1 MNCVNKSSKEF
12 KSLAS
17 RNNVS
22 DNALEL
28 IVHKYWREKGN
39 ESYFPSDSYIQ
50 AQLGAIP
57 YEETGKSV
65 KKLWNKKYSS
75 PQSYDTF
82 EKLQSAIVEAQ
93 RYFPNEAIVHYQ
105 NADGKFVLAIRQP
118 VRSFYKAL
126 DEAEAKGSFEAPI
139 IPLEVEEGKEYT
151 LDTAQ
156 NLFEKFNK
164 DRTSKPLADKV
175 FKIAKDLG
183 IKIYFNNVLSDGNVG
198 AYHDNN
204 SITFYKAYF
213 ERGTDNDKKAEVI
226 LHEVIHAL
234 TTYALSDDVTDKPKA
249 LQDFKNDMEQLFKE
263 LQYNP
268 MLKGEYGVNNIR
280 DFVAELANPIFRQK
294 IQAIDNNR
302 KQSFWQRIVDAFKK
316 LLGIHFSSPYY
327 TRMMNT
333 LDRAL
338 NAFDVKTYM
347 EYNGITESLRNRQLN
362 QKSDVNNENNKTEE
376 QYGKAEW
383 QRGLLAGGQ
392 ILSEALKRG
401 IGTDSQRYGENEGK
415 TTESSNVREGVHEES
430 ARQQQSLI
438 NWAQKNN
445 YLIVEPNDY
454 FNEILG
460 DNSLHGTESKVWE
473 DSINHRVI
481 KSISLSH
488 YPTPKALLERIL
500 VHNSAFPSTTIKL
513 EGIGTSGNGMSLI
526 VSQPLIEDS
535 DVIPTYEEIETYMT
549 KTLGFQHTKGKG
561 ANAEYTKD
569 GYLVSDI
576 RPENIIKQS
585 NGELAIIDC
594 FAMIQKQ
601 IDKISN
607 IDYDTLSTGDLKNEL
622 HNYVNTKLAGK
633 VKSTDALN
641 SFIDSLSKEELG
653 NIYDEVLH
661 NYDDT
666 QLIVNKL
673 RQLAREKGLP
683 NKQNKYFTFKDGKSV
698 KAPFVHNDQ
707 QVDALNKINDFLHS
721 DKDVMT
727 LSGYA
732 GTGKTSIMEMIAEKA
747 KQDGIGIVFTATTNK
762 ATQVLQ
768 SKVGYLGFPVM
779 TANKAFGIALEPGDK
794 AVYDADDL
802 KTRLVDNKIDGYNA
816 AIIDEASMIN
826 QENFDILTNIAKE
839 TGLKIIFVGD
849 IAQLPPVEKNRDSTK
864 LSPVFT
870 NSQGDVITLTKVE
883 RTDDNAILKEA
894 TNLRNGGNLSGVSSF
909 NKEGKGVAYI
919 KPGSEERDK
928 IIKAFAPKMTED
940 PDYFRILT
948 YSNKSVAQYNEITR
962 RLLGYADNTPRVGET
977 ILGYTNYDYDR
988 YTQKNNFV
996 NSGSYKVVAVAKPV
1010 VQTVTVYG
1018 VTVSITA
1025 VPVTI
1030 KGIDGISHTYNMVDI
1045 KGNKANKKAVV
1056 PIAKALET
1064 LWAQWKR
1071 GIDRKAILQKIH
1083 EVESYLFVNGDI
1095 FDDKGNKLLNKRYDF
1110 GYAMTIHK
1118 SQGSTF
1124 KNVLLDDVNV
1134 AMYNKYLDK
1143 EALKKA
1149 ATHVHTD
1156 TSNVDLSKSTVTSEH
1171 SNVDNAQ
1178 IQSSMS
1184 INGLFDDA
1192 PVTAPSTTQSISQ
1205 EQSTANNDID
1215 NMVDIRRQLEYVGVS
1230 RATDTVT
1237 IISNNVK
1244 KEGSPLHPET
1254 TPSEITQSPTAPT
1267 KLTVPTSKDAVPAS
1281 YEGMITPD
1289 ANTIFVFGSNPEG
1302 RHGAGAAKIARDRF
1316 GAIYGQGEG
1325 LQGNSYAL
1333 PTKDLRVK
1341 KNNSYK
1347 SISPE
1352 QITENIKKMYE
1363 VARQHSDKQ
1372 FKVVY
1377 TNGLNQATLN
1387 GYTGAEMIK
1396 MFKNAGPVPSNV
1408 VFNKNWTDHWNEVKT
1423 SKPIASIPS
1432 IDSAKED
1439 KSTINPVQQV
1449 LSDKS
1454 TNMQTILSLPNFE
1467 HFVYDRAADK
1477 LKGIKVDAPWKEQYL
1492 KDLDSQFRRMED
1504 EDEEKYHMS
1513 DADKQ
1518 YNQTLIDKM
1527 KVILN
1532 AKDKDDYLNDKQRDY
1547 KEKLQSALSDYD
1559 KLNQQYANLLNGMTD
1574 KDGAKWCDSPFTVSE
1589 IRHVAELVM
1598 DSISDTITDIQTQ
1611 DGLAEKLF
1619 PNVKT
1624 EEGFDFKKVSRENII
1639 GTIGIENLL
1648 ANAKKTFDVEHNN
1661 WFEDRVSSF

>member
-249 LQDFKNDMEQLFKE
+249 LQDFKNDMAQLFKE

-294 IQAIDNNR
+294 VQAIDNNR

-316 LLGIHFSSPYY
+316 LLGIHSSSPYY

-401 IGTDSQRYGENEGK
+401 IGTDSQRYRENEGK
-415 TTESSNVREGVHEES
+415 TTESSNVREGIHEES

-454 FNEILG
+454 FNEIFG
-460 DNSLHGTESKVWE
+460 DSSLHGTESKVWE

-535 DVIPTYEEIETYMT
+535 DVIPTYEEIETYIT

-561 ANAEYTKD
+561 ANAEYTKN

-607 IDYDTLSTGDLKNEL
+607 IDYDTLSTEDLKNEL

-641 SFIDSLSKEELG
+641 SFIDSLSKEELS
-653 NIYDEVLH
+653 NVYDEVLH

-673 RQLAREKGLP
+673 RQLAKEKELS
-683 NKQNKYFTFKDGKSV
+683 NKQKKYFTFKDGKSV
-698 KAPFVHNDQ
+698 KAPFVPNDQ
-707 QVDALNKINDFLHS
+707 QADALNKINDFLHS
-721 DKDVMT
+721 NKDVMT

-826 QENFDILTNIAKE
+826 QENFNILTNIAKE

-962 RLLGYADNTPRVGET
+962 RLLGYTDNTPRVGET

-1030 KGIDGISHTYNMVDI
+1030 KGIDRISHTYNMVDI
-1045 KGNKANKKAVV
+1045 KGNEANKKAVV

-1064 LWAQWKR
+1064 LWAQWK
-1071 GIDRKAILQKIH
+1071 
-1083 EVESYLFVNGDI
+1083 
-1095 FDDKGNKLLNKRYDF
+1095 
-1110 GYAMTIHK
+1110 M
-1118 SQGSTF
+1118 
-1124 KNVLLDDVNV
+1124 
-1134 AMYNKYLDK
+1134 
-1143 EALKKA
+1143 
-1149 ATHVHTD
+1149 
-1156 TSNVDLSKSTVTSEH
+1156 
-1171 SNVDNAQ
+1171 
-1178 IQSSMS
+1178 
-1184 INGLFDDA
+1184 
-1192 PVTAPSTTQSISQ
+1192 
-1205 EQSTANNDID
+1205 
-1215 NMVDIRRQLEYVGVS
+1215 
-1230 RATDTVT
+1230 
-1237 IISNNVK
+1237 IISLRWYRHIAVLV
-1244 KEGSPLHPET
+1244 PL
-1254 TPSEITQSPTAPT
+1254 
-1267 KLTVPTSKDAVPAS
+1267 
-1281 YEGMITPD
+1281 
-1289 ANTIFVFGSNPEG
+1289 
-1302 RHGAGAAKIARDRF
+1302 
-1316 GAIYGQGEG
+1316 
-1325 LQGNSYAL
+1325 
-1333 PTKDLRVK
+1333 
-1341 KNNSYK
+1341 
-1347 SISPE
+1347 
-1352 QITENIKKMYE
+1352 
-1363 VARQHSDKQ
+1363 
-1372 FKVVY
+1372 
-1377 TNGLNQATLN
+1377 
-1387 GYTGAEMIK
+1387 
-1396 MFKNAGPVPSNV
+1396 
-1408 VFNKNWTDHWNEVKT
+1408 
-1423 SKPIASIPS
+1423 
-1432 IDSAKED
+1432 
-1439 KSTINPVQQV
+1439 
-1449 LSDKS
+1449 
-1454 TNMQTILSLPNFE
+1454 
-1467 HFVYDRAADK
+1467 
-1477 LKGIKVDAPWKEQYL
+1477 
-1492 KDLDSQFRRMED
+1492 
-1504 EDEEKYHMS
+1504 
-1513 DADKQ
+1513 
-1518 YNQTLIDKM
+1518 
-1527 KVILN
+1527 
-1532 AKDKDDYLNDKQRDY
+1532 
-1547 KEKLQSALSDYD
+1547 
-1559 KLNQQYANLLNGMTD
+1559 
-1574 KDGAKWCDSPFTVSE
+1574 
-1589 IRHVAELVM
+1589 
-1598 DSISDTITDIQTQ
+1598 
-1611 DGLAEKLF
+1611 
-1619 PNVKT
+1619 
-1624 EEGFDFKKVSRENII
+1624 
-1639 GTIGIENLL
+1639 
-1648 ANAKKTFDVEHNN
+1648 
-1661 WFEDRVSSF
+1661 